1 MSIELPGW
9 VVDAFNLIGLPWPG
23 IDEDQLRAWA
33 GDLRA
38 YAAEITALACSSRS
52 AVAALPFSGDSS
64 FGKTL
69 AAQWGHHALVSD
81 LRGLMEVFAGAL
93 DIAAEAVEAQKIAVV
108 GAAVVLAGEVIATQ
122 GEALVTFGLAE
133 AEVPAEVAIAR
144 LAVKAALQELEGQLL
159 GMLIN
164 KAAAEISTQVSGT
177 IGKLISGGGRVVAEA
192 VTLKVDYDAMQALS
206 TALSGQAGQ
215 VEQASSASWRKAA
228 SGELDE
234 GGPGGGWREVALA
247 VEQAV
252 LRVLEQLFVDLGR
265 ALWTIIKDTVD
276 FLKKAITA
284 LRHTDDTLAAE
295 ANRAGG
301 DAAAS
306 LVDGIRGVH
315 HDPVPAEDGA
325 AGQGGAG
332 EPPTGGSLQSGS
344 GESFDPALQKGAL
357 RPEFSPG
364 VFDPKGVFT
373 SEERAVADRLAQ
385 EGWRVD
391 AREADHTVLY
401 RKNPDA
407 MVRKS
412 PDDPGSITEFKTL
425 KGPGNNA
432 LKRNINAASDQA
444 GPDEGVV
451 IDGRWVGTTQS
462 DAEQA
467 FKRALGQPGGI
478 VARHVHVILG
488 DGTIIE
494 FEKERP

>member
-9 VVDAFNLIGLPWPG
+9 AVDAFNLIGLPWPG

-33 GDLRA
+33 SDLRA
-38 YAAEITALACSSRS
+38 YAAEITALAGSSRS
-52 AVAALPFSGDSS
+52 MVAALPFSGDSS

-69 AAQWGHHALVSD
+69 AAQWGHRAVGSE
-81 LRGLMEVFAGAL
+81 LRGPMEVFAGAL
-93 DIAAEAVEAQKIAVV
+93 DIAADAVEAQKIAVI
-108 GAAVVLAGEVIATQ
+108 GAAVVLAGELIATQ
-122 GEALVTFGLAE
+122 GEALFTFGLAE

-159 GMLIN
+159 GMLIG
-164 KAAAEISTQVSGT
+164 KAAAEISTRVGGT
-177 IGKLISGGGRVVAEA
+177 IGKLISGGGQVVAET
-192 VTLKVDYDAMQALS
+192 VTLTVDYDAMQTLS
-206 TALSGQAGQ
+206 TALSGKAGR

-228 SGELDE
+228 SGKLDE

-252 LRVLEQLFVDLGR
+252 LQVLEQLFVDLAR
-265 ALWTIIKDTVD
+265 AVWTIINDTVD
-276 FLKKAITA
+276 FLKRAIAA
-284 LRHTDDTLAAE
+284 LRHTDDTFAAE
-295 ANRAGG
+295 ASRMGR
-301 DAAAS
+301 DASAS
-306 LVDGIRGVH
+306 LMAGTSGVH
-315 HDPVPAEDGA
+315 QDAVPGEDGS

-332 EPPTGGSLQSGS
+332 EPPTGRPLQSGY
-344 GESFDPALQKGAL
+344 GDSFDPAFQKGEL
-357 RPEFSPG
+357 GPEFSAG

-373 SEERAVADRLAQ
+373 SEERTIAHRLAQ

-432 LKRNINAASDQA
+432 LKRNINAASDQS
-444 GPDEGVV
+444 GPDESVV
-451 IDGRWVGTTQS
+451 IDGRGVGTTHS

-467 FKRALGQPGGI
+467 FKRALRQPGGI

-488 DGTIIE
+488 DGGIIE
-494 FEKERP
+494 FERE